1 MIINPFT
8 KHKQKALEESYVFI
22 LMGNS
27 FPMVDP
33 KKLAPKRMQR
43 EWQHHSLVLVL
54 KAKGPNF
61 EHSTNRKAPFRVGGQ
76 LLGPSI
82 K

>member
-43 EWQHHSLVLVL
+43 EWQHHSLVLD
-54 KAKGPNF
+54 
-61 EHSTNRKAPFRVGGQ
+61 
-76 LLGPSI
+76 
-82 K
+82 